1 MPTNARAYAAVVL
14 VLLTSLARGAGAFAG
29 TTGGLS
35 GTVIEATTLTPIAN
49 ARVTVVSPSQVLT
62 AKTDASGRFVMLS
75 LAPDSYTLSAER
87 DGYEPASLSGVAV
100 LADQTQ
106 NLQLVLR
113 KALRTIGSVRARAA
127 SDLVKAGTTIDIYSV
142 NPQQAQAAQ
151 ALGGGGSLNS
161 LYSALAA
168 VPGLYIPPM
177 QQGVKQSVFIRG
189 GYYDQ
194 IGYEYD
200 GVPVN
205 RSFDNYPG
213 STGANLGQQ
222 ELQVY
227 TGGGN
232 AGSSATGLAGFV
244 NQVIRTGTYP
254 GFADLNADIG
264 GPTFYHKLSF
274 EFGGA
279 TPSRNFSYYAG
290 VGGYDQDY
298 RYLDQNNGAGLTDQ
312 FPYATGPS
320 NLTTNLIYY
329 PAVYPSCVGAGG
341 VQDPFALPPGS
352 PGAIPLPKGIANDPG
367 CFSTIS
373 PVYASFS
380 TIRDREG
387 IVNVHFGL
395 PHHRDAG
402 KDDIQILYSS
412 SGEQGQYYSS
422 INDAGAATVAAL
434 DGTVTWPDYSTFP
447 AGTQFGQPAGSAKVI
462 PYLYPFTPHFVGQA
476 LPPDYRGTRWDD
488 AAIFKLQYQKNIGSQ
503 AYLRVFGY
511 TFYSDTLRADPNRR
525 AIGSGFGATNY
536 DYEVNSHTRGV
547 EAQFADQINAHNQL
561 TGTLNLVTATTDRY
575 FNTQYFN
582 TGSYP
587 VSNLTDGKICYAF
600 VSGNSASGEFFNA
613 GDPAPCND
621 PITEGTFAHPVP
633 IQVPPS
639 SSSSGG
645 TCTVS
650 SSSSV
655 PQVGQPCPITGK
667 ALAAGATYRLT
678 YTGNQGFENKVQPI
692 FTTASFTD
700 QIRPNEKLVADVG
713 VRFEH
718 DQFDLASTQGVGQD
732 FWFAAARREFC
743 YNPVTNS
750 PVFVPVPV
758 ALQASA
764 PPFIGF
770 NCPVDRSSGTPVKTV
785 HPDGLDGHGLLS
797 NSYNP
802 TETDS
807 YFEPRLGFTYTVNPN
822 TVIRGS
828 AGRYVQGPQN
838 YEIQYASKEE
848 NLAYS
853 IFQGFW
859 QYGFTT
865 PRHDPQAQYSDNYD
879 LSYER
884 QFPGTDM
891 SVKATPYYRYATG
904 QLYGISAVGLSS
916 ALNTGIESNTGIELA
931 FSKGNFQKNGLS
943 GIFSYTYLHSTEKW
957 SNFQGTPVNAVD
969 VYNQYIQQFNAL
981 TRAGG
986 GVRCYGPFSS
996 SSSGSSGTGY
1006 TPEPNCPPTSILNP
1020 YYATAPQPLFDR
1032 NAWYQTGLDVPYLS
1046 PHVFSAVINY
1056 RRNKLALTPSFS
1068 LNAGAWYGT
1077 PSDVIGID
1085 PRVCGTN
1092 SAGLTGSP
1100 ISKTNPLQADYTTCQ
1115 TAATPSGNLYIP
1127 NPETGHFDGFGEFT
1141 QPWQFNFNLG
1151 IAYDFTPKIRAN
1163 LILSNLVNSC
1173 FGGSSTV
1180 WSRAY
1185 PPNSYTCGYLANTF
1199 YIANFYNGMSPND
1212 LGANGVPLNPYF
1224 AHSFIPSWADQTS
1237 FGYVVPFSAYL
1248 QFSIKL

>member
-1 MPTNARAYAAVVL
+1 MSTNPRVCFSAAL
-14 VLLTSLARGAGAFAG
+14 FALGTALLLAHSAVAG

-35 GTVIEATTLTPIAN
+35 GTVVEAISAAPVPN
-49 ARVTVVSPSQVLT
+49 ARVTVVSPSQVAT
-62 AKTDASGRFVMLS
+62 ATTDAAGRFVMLS
-75 LAPDSYTLSAER
+75 LAPDSYTLSVER
-87 DGYEPASLSGVAV
+87 QGYEAASVSGVTV
-100 LADQTQ
+100 QADQTQ
-106 NLQLVLR
+106 TLQVILR

-127 SDLVKAGTTIDIYSV
+127 AELVKPGTTIDIYSV

-151 ALGGGGSLNS
+151 ALGGGGSLNT

-168 VPGLYIPPM
+168 VPGLYIPPE

-194 IGYEYD
+194 VGYEYD

-213 STGANLGQQ
+213 STGASLGQQ

-227 TGGGN
+227 TGGGS
-232 AGSSATGLAGFV
+232 AGASATGLSGFI
-244 NQVIRTGTYP
+244 NQVIRTGTFP
-254 GFADLNADIG
+254 RFINVNADVG
-264 GPTFYHKLSF
+264 GPTFYHKLSA
-274 EFGGA
+274 EVGGA
-279 TPSRNFSYYAG
+279 TPSRNFSYYVG

-298 RYLDQNNGAGLTDQ
+298 RYLDQTNGAGLLNQ

-320 NLTTNLIYY
+320 NLTTNLTYY
-329 PAVYPSCVGAGG
+329 PSVYPNCVGAGG
-341 VQDPFALPPGS
+341 VADPFALPAGS
-352 PGAIPLPKGIANDPG
+352 PGAIPLPAGVANDPG

-387 IVNVHFGL
+387 VVNLHFGI
-395 PHHRDAG
+395 PHHRDGG
-402 KDDIQILYSS
+402 KDDIQILYDT

-422 INDAGAATVAAL
+422 INDAGLATVLAL
-434 DGTVTWPDYSTFP
+434 NGSPPTYPDYNTLP
-447 AGTQFGQPAGSAKVI
+447 AGTPFFAPAASAHVI
-462 PYLYPFTPHFVGQA
+462 PYLYPFTPHAVGQP
-476 LPPDYRGTRWDD
+476 LPTNYRGTRWDD
-488 AAIFKLQYQKNIGSQ
+488 AAIFKLQYQKNLGSQ

-511 TFYSDTLRADPNRR
+511 TFYSDTFRADPNRR

-547 EAQFADQINAHNQL
+547 EAQFADQLNAHNQV
-561 TGTLNLVTATTDRY
+561 TGTFNLVTATTDRY

-582 TGSYP
+582 TGSYGLT
-587 VSNLTDGKICYAF
+587 NLTDGNLCYAF
-600 VSGNSASGEFFNA
+600 IGGTSTSHEVFGA

-621 PITEGTFAHPVP
+621 PLTQGTFSAPTPLICPSGSSSCPGPVP
-633 IQVPPS
+633 A
-639 SSSSGG
+639 
-645 TCTVS
+645 
-650 SSSSV
+650 
-655 PQVGQPCPITGK
+655 PITGK
-667 ALAAGATYRLT
+667 ALAAGATYRIT

-692 FTTASFTD
+692 FTSASIQD
-700 QIRPNEKLVADVG
+700 QIRPNDKLFIEAG

-743 YNPVTNS
+743 YNPVTLA
-750 PVFVPVPV
+750 PVIVPVNV
-758 ALQASA
+758 AAQANS

-770 NCPVDRSSGTPVKTV
+770 KCPIDRSSGTAVQTL
-785 HPDGLDGHGLLS
+785 HPDGLSGHLLLS
-797 NSYNP
+797 NRYNP

-807 YFEPRLGFTYTVNPN
+807 FVEPRVGFTYTANPN

-848 NLAYS
+848 NLAYY

-865 PRHDPQAQYSDNYD
+865 PRHDPLPQYSDNYD

-891 SVKATPYYRYATG
+891 SLKLTPYYRYAWN
-904 QLYGISAVGLSS
+904 QLYGVSAAGLSS
-916 ALNTGIESNTGIELA
+916 SLNTGTEATSGIEFA

-943 GIFSYTYLHSTEKW
+943 GIVSYTYLNSKEKW
-957 SNFQGTPVNAVD
+957 ANFPGTGVNPVD
-969 VYNQYIQQFNAL
+969 VYNEYIQQFNAL
-981 TRAGG
+981 TKVGG
-986 GVRCYGPFSS
+986 AKVGVAPCYGPFT

-1006 TPEPNCPPTSILNP
+1006 TPEPNCPPTSIRNP
-1020 YYATAPQPLFDR
+1020 YYNMAPQPLFDR
-1032 NAWYQTGLDVPYLS
+1032 NGWYQTGLDVPYLS
-1046 PHVFSAVINY
+1046 PHVFSAVLNY
-1056 RRNKLALTPSFS
+1056 RHDKVAVTPSFT
-1068 LNAGAWYGT
+1068 LNAGSWYGA

-1085 PRVCGTN
+1085 PRTCGAN
-1092 SAGLTGSP
+1092 SAKLSGSP
-1100 ISKTNPLQADYTTCQ
+1100 ISKTNPLQADYTTCV

-1127 NPETGHFDGFGEFT
+1127 NPETGHFDAFGEFT
-1141 QPWQFNFNLG
+1141 QPWQLNFNMG
-1151 IAYDFTPKIRAN
+1151 VSYDFTPKIRAN
-1163 LILSNLVNSC
+1163 LILSNLFNQC
-1173 FGGSSTV
+1173 FGGSSTA

-1185 PPNSYTCGYLANTF
+1185 PANSYTCGYLANSF
-1199 YIANFYNGMSPND
+1199 YISNFFNGVSPND
-1212 LGANGVPLNPYF
+1212 IGANGVRLNSYF

-1237 FGYVVPFSAYL
+1237 FGYVMPFNAYL